1 MRGAAS
7 SLSLDLTFVSR
18 PVRPKLVLVCTPD
31 LRQGGGV
38 TNYYRTL
45 HLDDIEGVEYFAI
58 NRDGTRSI
66 VSKAWHAL
74 LIVGSFLRRHIHTR

>member
-1 MRGAAS
+1 M
-7 SLSLDLTFVSR
+7 SR

-74 LIVGSFLRRHIHTR
+74 LIVGSFLARPAHTR

>member
-1 MRGAAS
+1 M
-7 SLSLDLTFVSR
+7 
-18 PVRPKLVLVCTPD
+18 LVCTPD
-31 LRQGGGV
+31 LRQAGGV

-66 VSKAWHAL
+66 VSKAWYAL
-74 LIVGSFLRRHIHTR
+74 LIVGSFLRKARIVPVNPSQPLVQP